1 MPTTMRF
8 RRCGGA
14 CDSQAANSYAMA
26 VRTRPEHAPAHYALA
41 GVLELQGQADAAVA
55 SYEEVRCDE
64 RQRA

>member
-1 MPTTMRF
+1 
-8 RRCGGA
+8 
-14 CDSQAANSYAMA
+14 MA

-41 GVLELQGQADAAVA
+41 GVRELQGQADAAVA